1 MSTRGLAKGRVINA
15 LDRSSPAC
23 YIIRSKTKGK
33 SYVFPPKSIKRRV
46 CIREDHG
53 QASQKHMRNIISTQN
68 EKRRWNISD
77 QWAEVY
83 EVPDEAP
90 KIVWGPA
97 RSKLSRHDGTSM
109 RVSVLA
115 CLRVPNS
122 PLSPELCLLLHSLV
136 RSTRHC
142 RNI

>member
-1 MSTRGLAKGRVINA
+1 MRGLAEERVINA
-15 LDRSSPAC
+15 LARSSFAC
-23 YIIRSKTKGK
+23 YIIRSRTKRK
-33 SYVFPPKSIKRRV
+33 SYIFPSKSIKCRV

-53 QASQKHMRNIISTQN
+53 QASQKHMRNVISTTQN

-77 QWAEVY
+77 QWTEVY

-142 RNI
+142 RNT